1 MRIFDYLKKR
11 ALLARIAAELKA
23 QCHDQNLVNEVCYS
37 IPGVHIT
44 AELADGRFRVKNRL
58 REFMIV
64 TFLLAETIC
73 VIGVPITIKEA
84 CFELLSQR
92 RVRIQSLIDSG
103 AGNGELNESDIVD
116 LDQISDLGMQVM
128 WSERREH
135 FASSLMQP

>member
-92 RVRIQSLIDSG
+92 RARIQSLIDSG
-103 AGNGELNESDIVD
+103 AGDGELNESDIVD
-116 LDQISDLGMQVM
+116 LDQISDLGMQFM

-135 FASSLMQP
+135 LASSLMQP

>member
-1 MRIFDYLKKR
+1 M
-11 ALLARIAAELKA
+11 
-23 QCHDQNLVNEVCYS
+23 
-37 IPGVHIT
+37 T
-44 AELADGRFRVKNRL
+44 AELANGRFRVKNRL

-73 VIGVPITIKEA
+73 VIGVPMTIKEA

-92 RVRIQSLIDSG
+92 RARIQSLIDSG
-103 AGNGELNESDIVD
+103 AGNGELIESDIVD
-116 LDQISDLGMQVM
+116 LDQISDLGMQFM